1 MKYHRGIIAL
11 FAIAMPLHSESAK
24 GTFVAGTDHTCAAQ
38 LPNGTNYEV
47 HYRTLKARWK
57 DRDVYVMVNAYY
69 KPGSGEFLYY
79 SSIRDKE
86 TYLRDFKQQVTA
98 PCKPTE
104 GLVALLENG
113 EWADFWVLTMG
124 PRIEAYHSTLR
135 FDSIGEAWRYVS
147 THFDECQLPSGRSWC
162 YVEIPLYKEINSDF
176 FRPDRL
182 RFDARG
188 YSYDPLMS
196 VKKVSSTWEW
206 W

>member
-1 MKYHRGIIAL
+1 VLRNFPTERITK
-11 FAIAMPLHSESAK
+11 
-24 GTFVAGTDHTCAAQ
+24 
-38 LPNGTNYEV
+38 V

-124 PRIEAYHSTLR
+124 PRIEVYHSTLR

-196 VKKVSSTWEW
+196 VKKVSSTWEVVVKGADEPNRATIILDEKFKLVKITRIPAPK
-206 W
+206 